1 MSCNDQPKTSSC
13 SGGCGCSA
21 PAGTP
26 WMGALLDPGLRRK
39 VLRRFWREMT
49 LGALAGLVFA
59 VLALVLAD
67 RLGPLGPA
75 LGGPWLR
82 LHAAA
87 LVPAGMAAGIAVA
100 LRTERPFPGT
110 LLASG
115 LCLAL
120 GGTLN
125 ALLEGGEALPIH
137 AAAFLALGLP
147 VAAAAAL
154 AARALAP
161 REDACSE

>member
-21 PAGTP
+21 PSGTP
-26 WMGALLDPGLRRK
+26 WMGALMDPALRRK
-39 VLRRFWREMT
+39 VLKRFWREMA
-49 LGALAGLVFA
+49 LGAMAGLALAGLG
-59 VLALVLAD
+59 LLLAD

-82 LHAAA
+82 LHAGA
-87 LVPAGMAAGIAVA
+87 LVPAAMAAGITVA
-100 LRTERPFPGT
+100 LRTGRAFIGT

-120 GGTLN
+120 GGALN
-125 ALLEGGEALPIH
+125 GLLEAGEALPSH

-147 VAAAAAL
+147 LAAAGAL
-154 AARALAP
+154 AARALVPGEGA
-161 REDACSE
+161 

>member
-1 MSCNDQPKTSSC
+1 MSCDDKPKTSSC

-21 PAGTP
+21 PSGNP

-39 VLRRFWREMT
+39 VLRRFRRELL
-49 LGALAGLVFA
+49 LGTTAGLAFA
-59 VLALVLAD
+59 GLLLLLGD

-82 LHAAA
+82 FHAAA
-87 LVPAGMAAGIAVA
+87 LAPAAMAAGTAVA
-100 LRTERPFPGT
+100 LRTGRALPGT

-120 GGTLN
+120 GGALN
-125 ALLEGGEALPIH
+125 GLLEAAEAMPAH
-137 AAAFLALGLP
+137 AGAFLVLGLP
-147 VAAAAAL
+147 LAAAGAL
-154 AARALAP
+154 AARALSP
-161 REDACSE
+161 GEDAYPG